1 MREKVLTLG
10 FAVPSFLL
18 NNAQPEQAGEV
29 VIVNNKEGDFAGT
42 LRVEAP
48 PGFAVTPAETQI
60 RIPSGQRTTLAL
72 KAVLGDKAA
81 AGKHRVTFKLLR
93 ADGTVETDQRAELE
107 HLGDLRRVVLQA
119 VEDTHASQ
127 SSPGTN
133 YGESKGLNVDGGD
146 AKMGDHHHSI
156 AYLKFRIAVDGKPR
170 SATLR
175 LYNRDNPSNDS
186 GQVRL
191 VTEPWSE
198 SGVTYQARPKL
209 GDIVGKIG
217 PVAENQVI
225 EIPLQLALEASQELS
240 LALDPTSCDGLGYLS
255 REAGK
260 PPELVVEYVK

>member
-1 MREKVLTLG
+1 VREQVLTLG

-18 NNAQPEQAGEV
+18 SNAQPEQAGEV
-29 VIVNNKEGDFAGT
+29 VIANHKEGDFAGT

-48 PGFAVTPAETQI
+48 PGFAVTPAETQVH
-60 RIPSGQRTTLAL
+60 IPSGQRITLAL

-81 AGKHRVTFKLLR
+81 PGKHRVTVKLLR
-93 ADGTVETDQRAELE
+93 ADGTVESDQQAELE

-133 YGESKGLNVDGGD
+133 HGESKGLNVDGGD

-225 EIPLQLALEASQELS
+225 EIPLQLALEAGQELS